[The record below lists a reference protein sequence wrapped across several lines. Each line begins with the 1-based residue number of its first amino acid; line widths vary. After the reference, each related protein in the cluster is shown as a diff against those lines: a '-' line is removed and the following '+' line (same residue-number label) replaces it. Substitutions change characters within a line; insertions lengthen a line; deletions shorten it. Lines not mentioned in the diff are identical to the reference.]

1 MLNLL
6 GMLTAARTQKKT
18 VKAKPR
24 NKPYLARQAKADE
37 KYRLLLTGKE
47 LTTGEIATVFDQT
60 HCGTLSSLYKLEARG
75 LVTRAGVMERETGS
89 VKGRGSI
96 VWTWIA
102 NT

>member
-6 GMLTAARTQKKT
+6 GMLTAASTQKKT

-75 LVTRAGVMERETGS
+75 LVTRVRTQERDSS
-89 VKGRGSI
+89 VCKGRGTI